1 MSAIETSDT
10 ASHRRDQIA
19 NFAEILRNSPAKR
32 KIFESIYFGKK
43 SIKSVAEV
51 AKATKYSTKRVTEIA
66 KPLASEKLFKQ
77 TRVAVNGRKTTA
89 YETIGWV
96 RTNKPKILQLSKK
109 KKDLD
114 KYETKT
120 NPRSSNNKTFEI
132 KLRLNSKPAKVKMV
146 RVEDIGEFKKVK
158 GVKKV
163 NSVTPERLSENDFKN
178 GLVKLLG
185 LRTAPKDWGGEIN
198 DIFAATILIGK
209 RKMRGA
215 FALKGPAKK
224 GPLSPGMMGKNGD
237 QIQRLF
243 RSPADFFVVQ
253 YEGEIQQSV
262 YEQMETFARAKSAL
276 GTDVHYAVFD
286 DNASKKLRVA
296 YPKEFKAS

>member
-237 QIQRLF
+237 QI
-243 RSPADFFVVQ
+243 
-253 YEGEIQQSV
+253 
-262 YEQMETFARAKSAL
+262 
-276 GTDVHYAVFD
+276 
-286 DNASKKLRVA
+286 
-296 YPKEFKAS
+296 